1 VQARGWPAPCT
12 SLGMTILPSAR
23 QKERSPRHG
32 TPARHDAE
40 RSLVRAFATF
50 TQAAD
55 SLEKSYGQLQSE
67 VSRLGGELERANSE
81 LTRSLEE
88 NTRVRGFLAQILEGL
103 PCGVLVFD
111 AAQRLRVINPEAR
124 RLLTLDPSWLPEE
137 GVAWPAVIDRL
148 LAESS
153 SKAPAAEREWLLD
166 DPAGTRF
173 LGITQAQVLGSEGH
187 QGETIYILRD
197 MTQERR
203 LAMEREKARRNQAL
217 AEIATV
223 LAHEIRNPLG
233 SLELFAGL
241 LADST
246 AATSETSQWVGHI
259 QAGLRTLAATVN
271 NVLQF
276 HTQPCPEPIPTH
288 LDRLLR
294 ETVDFL
300 GPLAR
305 QRGMQVRLNNRA
317 GKVLVHADPNRLQ
330 QVFLNLALNA
340 FRAMPPGGCLVAS
353 VAWVSPADPPHVQID
368 FEDQGIGML
377 AEEMEKIFEPGFTTH
392 AGSPGLGLSVCKKVI
407 EQHKGTIR
415 VHSAP
420 RLGSTFT
427 LTLPAVGELE

>member
-1 VQARGWPAPCT
+1 
-12 SLGMTILPSAR
+12 MTILPSPR
-23 QKERSPRHG
+23 QKPRTARHG
-32 TPARHDAE
+32 TPARQDAE
-40 RSLVRAFATF
+40 RSLVHAFATF

-55 SLEKSYGQLQSE
+55 SLEKSYAQLQTE
-67 VSRLGGELERANSE
+67 VARLGGELERANSE
-81 LTRSLEE
+81 LTHSLEE
-88 NTRVRGFLAQILEGL
+88 NTRVRSFLAQILEGL

-111 AAQRLRVINPEAR
+111 AAARLRVINPEAR
-124 RLLTLDPSWLPEE
+124 RLLMLDPSWMPEE

-166 DPAGTRF
+166 DAAGARF
-173 LGITQAQVLGSEGH
+173 LGITQAQVLGREGLPS
-187 QGETIYILRD
+187 ETICIVRD
-197 MTQERR
+197 MTQEKR
-203 LAMEREKARRNQAL
+203 LATEREKARRNQAL

-246 AATSETSQWVGHI
+246 AATSEASQWVAQI
-259 QAGLRTLAATVN
+259 RAGLRTLAATVN

-276 HTQPCPEPIPTH
+276 HSQPCPEPIPTH

-305 QRGMQVRLNNRA
+305 QRGMQVRLTNRA
-317 GKVLVHADPNRLQ
+317 GKVLLHADPHRLQ

-340 FRAMPPGGCLVAS
+340 FRAMTPGGWLLVNVVWALP
-353 VAWVSPADPPHVQID
+353 VDGPQVQIE
-368 FEDQGIGML
+368 FEDQGIGIS
-377 AEEMEKIFEPGFTTH
+377 EEHLGKVFDPGYTTH
-392 AGSPGLGLSVCKKVI
+392 AGSPGLGLSVCKQVI
-407 EQHKGTIR
+407 EQHRGTIR
-415 VHSAP
+415 LHSAP
-420 RLGSTFT
+420 RLGTTFT
-427 LTLPAVGELE
+427 LTLPAAGDLE

>member
-1 VQARGWPAPCT
+1 MP
-12 SLGMTILPSAR
+12 ILPSAR
-23 QKERSPRHG
+23 QKARIPRSGP
-32 TPARHDAE
+32 PARHAAE

-55 SLEKSYGQLQSE
+55 SLEKSYGQLQTE
-67 VSRLGGELERANSE
+67 VARLGSELERANSE

-111 AAQRLRVINPEAR
+111 ARQRLRVINPEAR
-124 RLLTLDPSWLPEE
+124 RLLVLDPSWLPEQ

-173 LGITQAQVLGSEGH
+173 LGITQAQVTGSEGTEA
-187 QGETIYILRD
+187 ETIWILRD
-197 MTQERR
+197 VTQEKR
-203 LAMEREKARRNQAL
+203 LSTEREKARRNQAL

-246 AATSETSQWVGHI
+246 AATSEASQWVGHI

-276 HTQPCPEPIPTH
+276 HSQPCPEPIPTH

-294 ETVDFL
+294 ETVEFL

-305 QRGMQVRLNNRA
+305 QRGMQIPLNNRA

-340 FRAMPPGGCLVAS
+340 FRAMPPGGWLVVNVAS
-353 VAWVSPADPPHVQID
+353 ALPSESSRVQID
-368 FEDQGIGML
+368 FEDQGSGIS
-377 AEEMEKIFEPGFTTH
+377 EDHVDKIFEPGFTTH
-392 AGSPGLGLSVCKKVI
+392 AGSSGLGLAVCKKVV
-407 EQHKGTIR
+407 EQHGGTIC
-415 VHSAP
+415 VHSEP
-420 RLGSTFT
+420 RLGTTFS
-427 LTLPAVGELE
+427 LILPLAGELQ

>member
-1 VQARGWPAPCT
+1 M
-12 SLGMTILPSAR
+12 SILPSAR
-23 QKERSPRHG
+23 QKTRSARRGNRSRH
-32 TPARHDAE
+32 AAE
-40 RSLVRAFATF
+40 RSLVQAFTTF

-55 SLEKSYGQLQSE
+55 SLEKSYGQLQTE
-67 VSRLGGELERANSE
+67 VARLSGELERANSE
-81 LTRSLEE
+81 LTRSLED

-103 PCGVLVFD
+103 PCGVLVVD
-111 AAQRLRVINPEAR
+111 AGARLRIINPEAR
-124 RLLTLDPSWLPEE
+124 RLLMLDPSWLPDE
-137 GVAWPAVIDRL
+137 GVALPAVIDRL

-153 SKAPAAEREWLLD
+153 SKAPASEREWSFD

-173 LGITQAQVLGSEGH
+173 LGITQAQVVSKEGAE
-187 QGETIYILRD
+187 GETIWILRD

-203 LAMEREKARRNQAL
+203 LAAEREKSRRNQAL

-246 AATSETSQWVGHI
+246 AITSESSQWVGQI

-276 HTQPCPEPIPTH
+276 HSQPCPEPIPTH

-294 ETVDFL
+294 ETIDFL

-305 QRGMQVRLNNRA
+305 QRGMQIRLANRA
-317 GKVLVHADPNRLQ
+317 GKILLHADPHRLQ

-340 FRAMPPGGCLVAS
+340 FRAMSPGGWLVVNIGWA
-353 VAWVSPADPPHVQID
+353 PFTNDPQVQID
-368 FEDQGIGML
+368 FEDQGSGISQEHMDKL
-377 AEEMEKIFEPGFTTH
+377 FDPGFTTH
-392 AGSPGLGLSVCKKVI
+392 AGSSGLGLSVCKKVI
-407 EQHKGTIR
+407 EQHGGTIR
-415 VHSAP
+415 VHSAE
-420 RLGSTFT
+420 RLGTTFS
-427 LTLPAVGELE
+427 LILPSAGEME

>member
-1 VQARGWPAPCT
+1 
-12 SLGMTILPSAR
+12 MTIVPSAR
-23 QKERSPRHG
+23 QNPRAPRSA
-32 TPARHDAE
+32 TPARKAAE
-40 RSLVRAFATF
+40 RSLVHAFTTF

-55 SLEKSYGQLQSE
+55 SLEKSYGQLQTE
-67 VSRLGGELERANSE
+67 VARLNVELERANSE
-81 LTRSLEE
+81 LTQSLEE
-88 NTRVRGFLAQILEGL
+88 NTRVRSFLAQILEGL

-111 AAQRLRVINPEAR
+111 ASARLRVINPEAR
-124 RLLTLDPSWLPEE
+124 RLLMLDPSWLPEE
-137 GVAWPAVIDRL
+137 GVAWPAVIERL

-153 SKAPAAEREWLLD
+153 SKAPAVEQEWSME

-173 LGITQAQVLGSEGH
+173 LGLTQAEVIGKQGAS
-187 QGETIYILRD
+187 GETICIVRD
-197 MTQERR
+197 MTQEKR
-203 LAMEREKARRNQAL
+203 LATEREKARRNQAL

-246 AATSETSQWVGHI
+246 AATSEASQWVGQI

-276 HTQPCPEPIPTH
+276 HSQPCPEPIPTH

-305 QRGMQVRLNNRA
+305 QRSMQIKLTNRA
-317 GKVLVHADPNRLQ
+317 GRVLLHADPHRLQ

-340 FRAMPPGGCLVAS
+340 FRAMSPGGLLIVNIGWAP
-353 VAWVSPADPPHVQID
+353 PANGREVQIE
-368 FEDQGIGML
+368 FEDQGVGIV
-377 AEEMEKIFEPGFTTH
+377 EEQMEKVFEPGFTTH

-407 EQHKGTIR
+407 EQHGGTIR
-415 VHSAP
+415 LQSAP
-420 RLGSTFT
+420 RLGTTFL
-427 LTLPAVGELE
+427 LTLPAAGDME

>member
-1 VQARGWPAPCT
+1 
-12 SLGMTILPSAR
+12 MTIVPSAR
-23 QKERSPRHG
+23 QKARVPRNASPTRK
-32 TPARHDAE
+32 AAE
-40 RSLVRAFATF
+40 RSLVHAFTTF

-55 SLEKSYGQLQSE
+55 SLEKSYGQLQTE
-67 VSRLGGELERANSE
+67 VGRLGRELERANSE
-81 LTRSLEE
+81 LTQTLDE
-88 NTRVRGFLAQILEGL
+88 NTRVRSFLAQILEGL

-111 AAQRLRVINPEAR
+111 GGSRLRVINPEAR
-124 RLLTLDPSWLPEE
+124 RLLMLDPSWLPEE
-137 GVAWPAVIDRL
+137 GVAWPAVIERL

-153 SKAPAAEREWLLD
+153 SKAPAVEREWYLE
-166 DPAGTRF
+166 DPAGARF
-173 LGITQAQVLGSEGH
+173 LGLAQAKVMAQEGAS
-187 QGETIYILRD
+187 GETIYIVRD
-197 MTQERR
+197 ITQEKR
-203 LAMEREKARRNQAL
+203 LAAEREKSRRNQAL

-246 AATSETSQWVGHI
+246 TATSEASQWVGQI

-276 HTQPCPEPIPTH
+276 HSQPCPEPIPTH

-305 QRGMQVRLNNRA
+305 QRGMQIKLTNRA
-317 GKVLVHADPNRLQ
+317 GKVLLHADPHRLQ

-340 FRAMPPGGCLVAS
+340 FRAMSQGGLLS
-353 VAWVSPADPPHVQID
+353 VNIAWANSTPCSQVQIE
-368 FEDQGIGML
+368 FEDQGIGI
-377 AEEMEKIFEPGFTTH
+377 ADDQFEKVFEPGFTTH

-407 EQHKGTIR
+407 EQHGGTIR
-415 VHSAP
+415 LHSAP
-420 RLGSTFT
+420 RLGTTFS
-427 LTLPAVGELE
+427 LTLPAAGDME

>member
-1 VQARGWPAPCT
+1 MP
-12 SLGMTILPSAR
+12 ILPSAR
-23 QKERSPRHG
+23 QNTRSPRRG
-32 TPARHDAE
+32 NRSRDDAE
-40 RSLVRAFATF
+40 RSLVHAFATF

-55 SLEKSYGQLQSE
+55 SLEKSYGQLQTE
-67 VSRLGGELERANSE
+67 VARLSGELERANSE
-81 LTRSLEE
+81 LTSSLDE

-111 AAQRLRVINPEAR
+111 AGARLRVINPEAR
-124 RLLTLDPSWLPEE
+124 RLLMLEPSWLPEE
-137 GVAWPAVIDRL
+137 GMALPAVIDRL

-153 SKAPAAEREWLLD
+153 SKSPAAESEWSFD

-173 LGITQAQVLGSEGH
+173 LGIARAQVFGKDGADR
-187 QGETIYILRD
+187 ETIWILRD
-197 MTQERR
+197 MTEEKRIFT
-203 LAMEREKARRNQAL
+203 EREKSRRNQSL

-241 LADST
+241 LADTT
-246 AATSETSQWVGHI
+246 AITSEASQWVGQI

-276 HTQPCPEPIPTH
+276 HSQPCPEPIPTH

-305 QRGMQVRLNNRA
+305 QRGMQVRLVNRA
-317 GKVLVHADPNRLQ
+317 GKVLLHADPHRLQ
-330 QVFLNLALNA
+330 QVFLNLSLNA
-340 FRAMPPGGCLVAS
+340 FRAMSPGSWLVVT
-353 VAWVSPADPPHVQID
+353 VAWALASEGAQVQID
-368 FEDQGIGML
+368 FEDQGSGISEDHL
-377 AEEMEKIFEPGFTTH
+377 EKIFEPGFTTH
-392 AGSPGLGLSVCKKVI
+392 AGSSGLGLAVCKKVI
-407 EQHKGTIR
+407 EQHGGTIR

-420 RLGSTFT
+420 RLGTTFS
-427 LTLPAVGELE
+427 LILPSAGDLE